1 MREKNVLASLAV
13 GSVCVATWAVLL
25 DLKAVRVVTT
35 VLLGDVV
42 TFLALNAC
50 ERDLGT
56 DIALGHDRAFQL
68 SGPADSAASW
78 CCGACAERSGNNRT
92 AVVARAGLEPATQ
105 RL

>member
-1 MREKNVLASLAV
+1 MS
-13 GSVCVATWAVLL
+13 VATWAVLL
-25 DLKAVRVVTT
+25 DLEAVRIVTT

-68 SGPADSAASW
+68 SGLAEGAARWNLSCW
-78 CCGACAERSGNNRT
+78 CRT
-92 AVVARAGLEPATQ
+92 ARKQPYSGGSEGRT
-105 RL
+105 